1 MIAEACLRRSDLL
14 CSREKRAGTS
24 VCAAARAARDW
35 RRAMSKLVVL
45 WVAAIVTF
53 GVVGR
58 AGAQSVEVPPADQ
71 PPPADP
77 TLLPPEAPPPQAPPP
92 AAAPEA
98 SPAPST
104 PSPPPAAPETLVF
117 GAMGHFALSVER
129 AVGIDYISQMSSRA
143 GQDLQKTTATNFSL
157 FGPPGAGAFSLFSF
171 PRAAFDWFFAP
182 NLSIGLGLGLI
193 HGSVSVAPTGPG
205 GPLDESFT
213 GLLVMPRIGY
223 AWRLA
228 PDIAFWPHAG
238 ISIAY
243 LKTSI
248 SSYPVPVTEDEP
260 VHYVAVTVEAPFVFT
275 LLPRLALTISPTFDV
290 TFNGSQT
297 NNSVDAGSATID
309 QRVTELGLQAGLLF
323 QI

>member
-1 MIAEACLRRSDLL
+1 MRRLL
-14 CSREKRAGTS
+14 
-24 VCAAARAARDW
+24 
-35 RRAMSKLVVL
+35 VL
-45 WVAAIVTF
+45 WVAAIVTV

-71 PPPADP
+71 SPSVDP
-77 TLLPPEAPPPQAPPP
+77 TPLPPEAPPTPPPQPPPPASAPDASPTSSTTSPSPP
-92 AAAPEA
+92 AAAEA
-98 SPAPST
+98 
-104 PSPPPAAPETLVF
+104 LVF
-117 GAMGHFALSVER
+117 GATGHFAVSVER
-129 AVGIDYISQMSSRA
+129 AVGIDYISQTSSRA
-143 GQDLQKTTATNFSL
+143 GQDLQKTTATNVSL

-182 NLSIGLGLGLI
+182 NLSVGLGLGLI
-193 HGSVSVAPTGPG
+193 HGSVSVTPTGPG
-205 GPLDESFT
+205 SPLDESFT

-275 LLPRLALTISPTFDV
+275 LLPRLALTISATLDV

-309 QRVTELGLQAGLLF
+309 QRVTELGLQAGLLL